1 MRKLLSANLSRLWK
15 SKIFWALEGFCFG
28 FGAFVYAL
36 VAYNT
41 RNLGQGWLEYN
52 AHVYFYLQ
60 LMYIAVV
67 IAIFACFFIGTDY
80 SDGTVRNKLI
90 VGHSREGIYISFL
103 LTVVMAAFLF
113 VLAYLLAV
121 LLVGLP
127 FSGTAVLTHVQAQPW
142 RLLNCALVIVE
153 YAALFTL
160 LSMLDSNKARNV
172 VISLLIAGVVILMG
186 MMAYGR
192 LSEPE
197 FVVRAVM
204 QSDGSM
210 LLEDGIPNSQ
220 YLTGTIRTV
229 FEWITAILPSGSVM
243 LSLDKNFGFDWRN
256 PVLSVILLVL
266 LTAIGC
272 GIFKKKDI
280 K

>member
-15 SKIFWALEGFCFG
+15 SKIFWVLEGFCFG
-28 FGAFVYAL
+28 FGVFVYAL

-52 AHVYFYLQ
+52 AHAYFYFSVLF
-60 LMYIAVV
+60 IAAI
-67 IAIFACFFIGTDY
+67 IAIFACFFIGTEY
-80 SDGTVRNKLI
+80 SDGTIRNKLV
-90 VGHSREGIYISFL
+90 VGHSRGEIYLSFFLIVCLASVLFL
-103 LTVVMAAFLF
+103 L
-113 VLAYLLAV
+113 AYVLAV
-121 LLVGLP
+121 LVIGIPL
-127 FSGTAVLTHVQAQPW
+127 SGTAVLTHVELQPW
-142 RLLNCALVIVE
+142 RIGNSLLITVE
-153 YAALFTL
+153 YAAIFTL

-172 VISLLIAGVVILMG
+172 VISLLIAGVVILLG

-204 QSDGSM
+204 QADGSM
-210 LLEDGIPNSQ
+210 LLEDGLPNSQ

-243 LSLDKNFGFDWRN
+243 LSLDKNLGFDWRN